1 MRRGGW
7 LPALGA
13 GLALSAAMAGAPAR
27 AADPVRVYNCM
38 EASAAMNQRWEEKLG
53 IKTALLRMSC
63 GEMWARIQAE
73 TKEGT
78 NPGGI
83 QADLVVSVLP
93 DQILIGKAQGLWLPH
108 PKSPGW
114 QGISSAYVDPDGQ
127 AYNLGT
133 FSWLL
138 YGNEPRLKEKGYA
151 MPKSLK
157 DLLDPK
163 WKGEILLPLSLIHI

>member
-1 MRRGGW
+1 MVRRSGRIRLLGAMV
-7 LPALGA
+7 ALGLLGA
-13 GLALSAAMAGAPAR
+13 VAPAR

-38 EASAAMNQRWEEKLG
+38 EASEAMNQRWEEKLG

-93 DQILIGKAQGLWLPH
+93 DQVLVRRPL
-108 PKSPGW
+108 
-114 QGISSAYVDPDGQ
+114 DPPRG
-127 AYNLGT
+127 G
-133 FSWLL
+133 
-138 YGNEPRLKEKGYA
+138 PRLLWRSRPA
-151 MPKSLK
+151 SPARS
-157 DLLDPK
+157 
-163 WKGEILLPLSLIHI
+163 

>member
-1 MRRGGW
+1 
-7 LPALGA
+7 
-13 GLALSAAMAGAPAR
+13 
-27 AADPVRVYNCM
+27 
-38 EASAAMNQRWEEKLG
+38 MNRRWEEKLG

-93 DQILIGKAQGLWLPH
+93 DQVLIGKSQGLWLPR
-108 PKSPGW
+108 PNSPGW
-114 QGISSAYVDPDGQ
+114 QGINPAYIDRDGQ

-133 FSWLL
+133 FSWLIAP
-138 YGNEPRLKEKGYA
+138 GSDPRTTVSHALVRRSDRRGR
-151 MPKSLK
+151 
-157 DLLDPK
+157 
-163 WKGEILLPLSLIHI
+163 GLSPTAA

>member
-1 MRRGGW
+1 MVRRRCGGVW
-7 LPALGA
+7 LLGA
-13 GLALSAAMAGAPAR
+13 VVVLGALATGMPAR

-38 EASAAMNQRWEEKLG
+38 EASEAMNQRWEEKLG

-93 DQILIGKAQGLWLPH
+93 DQVLIGKAQGMWLPH
-108 PKSPGW
+108 PNSPGW
-114 QGISSAYVDPDGQ
+114 QGISKDYIDPDGQ
-127 AYNLGT
+127 AYTSAPSPGSST
-133 FSWLL
+133 GMSS
-138 YGNEPRLKEKGYA
+138 GSRRRA
-151 MPKSLK
+151 TRCRRA
-157 DLLDPK
+157 
-163 WKGEILLPLSLIHI
+163 